1 MSFQDNLAAMPAIDH
16 LSGLDIL
23 DKEGNV
29 VHHIPNAPGKQGS
42 SSFTMLWRKNLTASW
57 TQRRQNAAWHGL
69 PNMLPMP
76 KPIRANIRIL
86 IYCLK

>member
-1 MSFQDNLAAMPAIDH
+1 MIFQDNLATMPAIDH

-42 SSFTMLWRKNLTASW
+42 
-57 TQRRQNAAWHGL
+57 
-69 PNMLPMP
+69 
-76 KPIRANIRIL
+76 
-86 IYCLK
+86 LKLYHALAQEFDG